1 MKLVPMLTDDP
12 SKQKVLMVMEY
23 VEGGS
28 LLAGTR
34 IAPKKR
40 LSELAARKYFRDIL
54 QVADYLFC
62 QS

>member
-1 MKLVPMLTDDP
+1 M
-12 SKQKVLMVMEY
+12 VLEY

-40 LSELAARKYFRDIL
+40 LNELAARKYFRDVL
-54 QVADYLFC
+54 QVQLAFLKDSMDLEAPVC
-62 QS
+62 L